1 MKRVILGTAGHID
14 HGKTELVRALTGI
27 DTDRLKEEKQRGISI
42 ELGFAFLELGDDIR
56 MGIVDVPG
64 HEKFVRH
71 MVAGSGG
78 IDIAALVIALDE
90 GVMPQT
96 VEHLDI
102 LSLLSVRM
110 GLVVLTKSDLVDE
123 ELALLAEEDA
133 KDAVKGTFLEEAPF
147 IRVSSKTGDGIDQ
160 LRATLKELAHRVTE
174 RPVHGLLRLPVDRVF
189 TIKGHGTVV
198 TGTLISGTLSTG
210 DEVEILP
217 SGLRTTVRSLESHN
231 RAEEKAFPG
240 ERVAV
245 NLRGLEQGQVQRGE
259 VLTHPGQFKPSYI
272 VDVKL
277 KALERSPIQLTN
289 RRKVRFHHYTSDVE
303 ARVVLP
309 DMEVLEP
316 GKEIIAQLR
325 ATAPIVPAT
334 GDRFVIRALSP
345 SITLGGGVVMNPRAV
360 KLTARSAKFF
370 MELDRSDDAAI
381 LESLVRSS
389 GIAGIGKNE
398 LLGLSGFSAKRL
410 DKMLETIRNSRTV
423 IRFDAVENRMVHSDF
438 FEIVRTRLLARLKA
452 FHAEQPLKEGMSKQ
466 ELRSSVPGSD
476 KLLKS
481 VMEFLASKNEIV
493 DQSNLVR
500 LASHKVRL
508 KEQEKDVKNSLSRMI
523 IQGRNAPPVFKEI
536 VAASGTNPKEARN
549 LLGILEKEGVVVRV
563 SEELYFSNDFI
574 EEIKKKLLEFMTRE
588 GGLTPSQFHEI
599 TGSSRKYNI
608 PLLEY
613 LDRQRFTMRVGDQ
626 RVLRGSGSS
635 GDGGK
640 VE

>member
-42 ELGFAFLELGDDIR
+42 ELGFAFLDLGDDIR

-123 ELALLAEEDA
+123 ELAMLAEEDA

-160 LRATLKELAHRVTE
+160 LRTTLKGLALLVTE

-217 SGLRTTVRSLESHN
+217 SGMKTTVRSLESHN
-231 RAEEKAFPG
+231 RSEEKAFPG

-245 NLRGLEQGQVQRGE
+245 NLRGLEQGDIQRGE

-277 KALERSPIQLTN
+277 RALDRSPIPLNN
-289 RRKVRFHHYTSDVE
+289 RRKVRLHHYTSDVE
-303 ARVVLP
+303 ARVILP
-309 DMEVLEP
+309 DMDVLEP
-316 GKEIIAQLR
+316 GKDVIAQLR
-325 ATAPIVPAT
+325 AAAPIVPAT

-360 KLTARSAKFF
+360 KLRARSAKFF

-389 GIAGIGKNE
+389 GMAGIGKNE

-410 DKMLETIRNSRTV
+410 EKVLETIKNSRLV
-423 IRFDAVENRMVHSDF
+423 IRFDAAEHRMVHSDF
-438 FEIVRTRLLARLKA
+438 FEIVRNKLLEKLKT
-452 FHAEQPLKEGMSKQ
+452 FHAEQPLKEGISKQ
-466 ELRSSVPGSD
+466 ELRSAVPGTD
-476 KLLKS
+476 KLVRS
-481 VMEFLASKNEIV
+481 VMESLAAKGEIS
-493 DQSNLVR
+493 DQGNLVR
-500 LASHKVRL
+500 LASHKVKL
-508 KEQEKDVKNSLSRMI
+508 KDEEKDIKNKLSKMI
-523 IQGRNAPPVFKEI
+523 VQGGNAPPVFKEI
-536 VAASGTNPKEARN
+536 VAAGGVDSKQTRN
-549 LLGILEKEGVVVRV
+549 LLGILERERIIVRI

-574 EEIKKKLLEFMTRE
+574 EDVKGKLVEFIKRE

-599 TGSSRKYNI
+599 TRSSRKYNI

-613 LDRQRFTMRVGDQ
+613 FDRQRFTMRIGDQ

-635 GDGGK
+635 GEGGK